1 MQGANIRVDVDG
13 IPLRI
18 GSGARFLVGI
28 RDERGV
34 KIVAYDC
41 RHLLGEGGGGA
52 FGQIADGLGVGE
64 VVAVVSEGDI
74 GFSSS
79 SSGGGG
85 GGGGSSS
92 SSSIKA
98 RETEITNGGNNE
110 QHMQNTQANCNNKTH
125 SNICAQSLQLYLLK
139 HHKNTQKEGC

>member
-18 GSGARFLVGI
+18 GSGARLLVGI
-28 RDERGV
+28 HDERGV
-34 KIVAYDC
+34 EIVAYNR

-52 FGQIADGLGVGE
+52 FGQTADGLRVGE
-64 VVAVVSEGDI
+64 VVAVVSEGGI
-74 GFSSS
+74 GSGSG

-92 SSSIKA
+92 SSIKA
-98 RETEITNGGNNE
+98 R
-110 QHMQNTQANCNNKTH
+110 
-125 SNICAQSLQLYLLK
+125 
-139 HHKNTQKEGC
+139 